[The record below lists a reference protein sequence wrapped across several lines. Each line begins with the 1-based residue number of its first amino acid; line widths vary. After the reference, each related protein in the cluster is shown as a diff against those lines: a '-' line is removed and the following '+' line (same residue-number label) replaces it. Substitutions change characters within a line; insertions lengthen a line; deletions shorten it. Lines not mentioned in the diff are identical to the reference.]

1 MEKLDV
7 EELVLLYKR
16 CPDEPHAEA
25 VLKAME
31 PLIKY
36 WCQSQCY
43 VQREKEDM
51 LQVARIAV
59 YDALR
64 RFEADKGIRFK
75 TYAYRTVSG
84 KLLNYYRDNVWQV
97 SEPRKY
103 RDLAPILNQAESE
116 FLKQKGRE
124 ASESEL
130 ANILSADVNLLKETR
145 EAKNAM
151 QAVSLSAGSTE
162 DETSALINVLGSD
175 DNNLQAIEHK
185 HDLKAAMEELDEI
198 EQKIIYYRYFEEM
211 TQSKVGELLNLSQM
225 QVSRLERKAL
235 GKMRAKIQD

>member
-7 EELVLLYKR
+7 EELVLLYKS

-51 LQVARIAV
+51 MQVARIAV

-97 SEPRKY
+97 SVPRKY
-103 RDLAPILNQAESE
+103 RDLAPLLNKAESE
-116 FLKQKGRE
+116 FL
-124 ASESEL
+124 
-130 ANILSADVNLLKETR
+130 
-145 EAKNAM
+145 
-151 QAVSLSAGSTE
+151 
-162 DETSALINVLGSD
+162 
-175 DNNLQAIEHK
+175 
-185 HDLKAAMEELDEI
+185 
-198 EQKIIYYRYFEEM
+198 
-211 TQSKVGELLNLSQM
+211 
-225 QVSRLERKAL
+225 
-235 GKMRAKIQD
+235 

>member
-7 EELVLLYKR
+7 EELVLLYKS

-51 LQVARIAV
+51 MQVARIAV

-97 SEPRKY
+97 SVPRKY
-103 RDLAPILNQAESE
+103 RDLAPLLNKAESE

-130 ANILSADVNLLKETR
+130 AKILSADVNLLKETR

-151 QAVSLSAGSTE
+151 QAVSLSASGTD
-162 DETSALINVLGSD
+162 DETSTLINILGSD
-175 DNNLQAIEHK
+175 DNNLAAIEHK
-185 HDLKAAMEELDEI
+185 HDLKAAMEELDET
-198 EQKIIYYRYFEEM
+198 ERQIIYYRYFEEM

-235 GKMRAKIQD
+235 NKMREKIQD

>member
-16 CPDEPHAEA
+16 YPDEPHAEA

-51 LQVARIAV
+51 MQVARIAV

-97 SEPRKY
+97 SVPRKY
-103 RDLAPILNQAESE
+103 RDLAPLLNKAESE

-151 QAVSLSAGSTE
+151 QAVSLSSGSAD
-162 DETSALINVLGSD
+162 DETAALINVLGSD
-175 DNNLQAIEHK
+175 DTNLAAIEHK
-185 HDLKAAMEELDEI
+185 HDLKAAMEELDEL
-198 EQKIIYYRYFEEM
+198 EQRIIYYRYFEEM

-235 GKMRAKIQD
+235 AKMREKIQD